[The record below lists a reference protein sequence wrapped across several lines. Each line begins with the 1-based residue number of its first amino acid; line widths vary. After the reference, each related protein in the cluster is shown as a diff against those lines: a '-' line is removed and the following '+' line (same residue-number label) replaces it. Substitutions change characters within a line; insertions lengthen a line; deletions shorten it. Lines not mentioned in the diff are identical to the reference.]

1 MSDNVAHALGG
12 AGGGIVSMLL
22 TYPLITV
29 SSRLQVQR
37 KQASASSTESSANA
51 IQKIIKQEGIA
62 GLFSGVESAVFGNA
76 LTNGVYYFF
85 FEWVKKRFEQASG
98 RRNMTTGQSML
109 AGALAGAAVVLIT
122 NPIWVV
128 NMRQTT
134 KKNSLDE
141 DEEEKDVSSGEAS
154 TKKTPAKQSFWKMLF
169 DIVQEDGVQALWQGT
184 LPALILVINP
194 IIQYTVFER
203 IKAGWERSRKLGNLD
218 FFMLGA
224 ISKLAATAITY
235 PYIVVKSRMQLRQ
248 SKDAA
253 QRYNSVL
260 DGLRK
265 IVKQEGVQ
273 GLYKGIEFKLVQ
285 SVLTAA
291 FLFMAKEQF
300 YRYAVTLLA
309 LTGSQRRTN

>member
-1 MSDNVAHALGG
+1 
-12 AGGGIVSMLL
+12 
-22 TYPLITV
+22 
-29 SSRLQVQR
+29 
-37 KQASASSTESSANA
+37 
-51 IQKIIKQEGIA
+51 
-62 GLFSGVESAVFGNA
+62 
-76 LTNGVYYFF
+76 
-85 FEWVKKRFEQASG
+85 
-98 RRNMTTGQSML
+98 
-109 AGALAGAAVVLIT
+109 
-122 NPIWVV
+122 
-128 NMRQTT
+128 MRQTT

-141 DEEEKDVSSGEAS
+141 DEDDKEAPLGEA
-154 TKKTPAKQSFWKMLF
+154 TTKQSFWAMLF
-169 DIVQEDGVQALWQGT
+169 DIVQKDGVQALWQGT

-203 IKAGWERSRKLGNLD
+203 IKAGWERRRKLGNLD

-224 ISKLAATAITY
+224 ISKLAATTITY

-248 SKDAA
+248 SNNAA

-300 YRYAVTLLA
+300 YRYAVAVLA
-309 LTGSQRRTN
+309 LTGNRRRTI